1 MTAPRA
7 TRAVR
12 PRDVVW
18 VGDRLVAASR
28 ASIPVYDRGF
38 LYGDAVFETVRAYGG
53 RLFLWPQHARRL
65 TASLRAFRIPTPA
78 IDLADAARRVLA
90 ARRLDEA
97 AVRITISR
105 GTGEGL
111 VAPARLAPTVVV
123 MARGVPD
130 ELPAQRARGV
140 GVVLLPFGRGHGG
153 ITDGHKTNAY
163 LSAVVGKTRAAE
175 RRAFEGLYVERDGL
189 VSEGTTSNVFAVRG
203 GRLLT
208 PPLEAGCLPGVTRQV
223 ILHLAAEEGLEA
235 DTMALQATTLHEM
248 DEVFLTAST
257 VEVMPVI
264 RIDRLRVA
272 DGKPGAL
279 TRLLQERYRSFVT
292 RTMAR
297 GAPR

>member
-1 MTAPRA
+1 MTTPRT
-7 TRAVR
+7 TRSAK

-18 VGDRLVAASR
+18 VGDRLIPASR

-65 TASLRAFRIPTPA
+65 TASLRAFRIPTPS

-90 ARRLDEA
+90 ARGLDEA
-97 AVRITISR
+97 AVRITVSR

-111 VAPARLAPTVVV
+111 VAPARIRPTVVI
-123 MARGVPD
+123 MARAVPG
-130 ELPAQRARGV
+130 ELPEQRERGV

-163 LSAVVGKTRAAE
+163 LSAVIGKTRAAE

-189 VSEGTTSNVFAVRG
+189 VSEGTTSNVFAVRD

-257 VEVMPVI
+257 VEVMPVV
-264 RIDRLRVA
+264 RIGRERVG
-272 DGKPGAL
+272 DGKPGPV
-279 TRLLQERYRSFVT
+279 TRLIQERYASFVH
-292 RTMAR
+292 RTLQRAR
-297 GAPR
+297 